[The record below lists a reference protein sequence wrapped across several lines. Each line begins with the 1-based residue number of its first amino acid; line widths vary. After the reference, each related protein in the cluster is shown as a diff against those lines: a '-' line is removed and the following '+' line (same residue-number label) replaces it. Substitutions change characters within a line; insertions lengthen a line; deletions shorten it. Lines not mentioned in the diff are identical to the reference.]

1 MISFAAPVL
10 LVFLLLVPLAAF
22 GYVWIERRREE
33 RAAQWASPDLVPNLV
48 QRPSARMRH
57 IPAILFLIGLTFLLL
72 GIARP
77 EAKLTSDKEGSTIV
91 LAVDQSGSMAAKD
104 VKPTR
109 LLAARAAI
117 LAFLDKLP
125 SKYRVALEVF
135 TEHPYVTVPP
145 TYDREQVA
153 EALPLKALQ
162 QGTDIGD
169 AVQTGVTVA
178 AKAVGIGKKG
188 VSHPPATVVLISDG
202 AQTVRGEQPLTAARA
217 AKKAGV
223 PVSTVLVGT
232 PKGSVTQKLKVNGF
246 PETKTISVPND
257 PVDLQTV
264 AKASGGQFYSATNA
278 EELLQI
284 YKQLGSHQAHTKA
297 NHEVTAAAVGIA
309 LAFILAGVVLSG
321 IWFRRFA

>member
-1 MISFAAPVL
+1 MSFAAPVM
-10 LVFLLLVPLAAF
+10 LVFLVLVPLAALA
-22 GYVWIERRREE
+22 YVWLERRREE
-33 RAAQWASPDLVPNLV
+33 RAAQWARPALVPNLV
-48 QRPSARMRH
+48 HRPSPRLRH

-104 VKPTR
+104 IKPTR

-117 LAFLDKLP
+117 LGFLDKLP

-145 TYDREQVA
+145 TYDRIKVA
-153 EALPLKALQ
+153 EALPLKAQ
-162 QGTDIGD
+162 PHGTDIGD
-169 AVQTGVTVA
+169 AVQTAATVA
-178 AKAVGIGKKG
+178 AKTVGVGKPG

-202 AQTVRGEQPLTAARA
+202 AQTVRGLQPLLAARA
-217 AKKAGV
+217 AKKLGV

-232 PKGSVTQKLKVNGF
+232 QKGVVTQKLKVNGY
-246 PETKTISVPND
+246 PESKTISVPND
-257 PVDLQTV
+257 PIDLHTI
-264 AKASGGQFYSATNA
+264 AKASGGRFYSATSA
-278 EELLQI
+278 QQLLQI
-284 YKQLGSHQAHTKA
+284 YKDLGSHQAHTRT

-309 LAFILAGVVLSG
+309 LAFILAGVALSG
-321 IWFRRFA
+321 IWFRRLA